1 MRTSNKILIFTL
13 LFIALIG
20 AAVHLTLY
28 GRYKSG
34 HFTSEEQIKKLLFD
48 SHELRD
54 IRYVSLK
61 GLMNVRIITADKPKL
76 ELNKKMKGRINFKI
90 KEDSLFVWSDTSV
103 YVLRKKFFGP
113 IVENQE
119 TDLYVTNRIPIETS
133 YCILQVQGSG
143 NPTAAPDYLFHIS
156 NTRLQLGEF
165 KSLDSTMHY
174 FNEVWVKAGAQSQVT
189 FTNKVDSLHAE
200 LINSSLTEDGG
211 SLGYLELKA
220 NDSST
225 VFLSGLDLQLIMA
238 KDK

>member
-20 AAVHLTLY
+20 TAVHLTLY

-48 SHELRD
+48 SHDLPD
-54 IRYVSLK
+54 IRYVSLR
-61 GLMNVRIITADKPKL
+61 GLMNIRIITADKPRL
-76 ELNKKMKGRINFKI
+76 EVNKKMRERINFQMKG
-90 KEDSLFVWSDTSV
+90 DSLFVWGDTSV
-103 YVLRKKFFGP
+103 YLLRKNSFGP

-119 TDLYVTNRIPIETS
+119 TDLYVTAEVPIETS
-133 YCILQVQGSG
+133 HCIIQVRGSG
-143 NPTAAPDYLFHIS
+143 NPINAPDYLFHIS

-165 KSLDSTMHY
+165 RFLDSTKHY
-174 FNEVWVKAGAQSQVT
+174 FNEVRVKAAAQSLVS

-200 LINSSLTEDGG
+200 LINSSLSEDGG
-211 SLGYLELKA
+211 RLGYLDLKA

-225 VFLSGLDLQLIMA
+225 VFLSGVDLQLIMPGN
-238 KDK
+238 K